1 MESTITRP
9 QFDSE
14 REEAEWWDAHPEYI
28 EQMFRKAQAE
38 GRLTHG
44 TAAKRLGL
52 EGRIPAQILLSK
64 EDHTLASSQAQNR
77 GVELH
82 TYVESLLHR
91 ALLNAESPS

>member
-9 QFDSE
+9 QFGSE

-28 EQMFRKAQAE
+28 EQAEAE

-52 EGRIPAQILLSK
+52 KGRIPAQILLSK
-64 EDHTLASSQAQNR
+64 EDHTLASSQAQTR

-91 ALLNAESPS
+91 ALLDAESPS